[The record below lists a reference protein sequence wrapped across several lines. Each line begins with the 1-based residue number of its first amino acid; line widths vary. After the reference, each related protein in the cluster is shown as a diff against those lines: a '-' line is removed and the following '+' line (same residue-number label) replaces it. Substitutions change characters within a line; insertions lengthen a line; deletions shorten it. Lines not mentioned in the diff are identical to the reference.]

1 MKHVNERFRLESVAL
16 PAPCFRP
23 KRSRIGRSIRRRL
36 QGARHRRN
44 MPTDA
49 SDWNP
54 RFSPPPCPRPKRSR
68 IGRSVR
74 RRRQGARH
82 RRNMPTN
89 VSDRNPWR
97 SPPRASA
104 RNVHESAGPSAGGC
118 KALVIGETCQR
129 TLPIGIRGS
138 PRPHAL
144 VRNVHESACPSAGG
158 SGPMTST
165 SSATTATELSSS
177 SLSSI
182 GENSGLSG
190 ASVILTCLQ
199 PSSPA
204 IFSLR

>member
-16 PAPCFRP
+16 PAPCFRS
-23 KRSRIGRSIRRRL
+23 KRSRIGRSVRRRL

-44 MPTDA
+44 M
-49 SDWNP
+49 S
-54 RFSPPPCPRPKRSR
+54 
-68 IGRSVR
+68 
-74 RRRQGARH
+74 
-82 RRNMPTN
+82 TN
-89 VSDRNPWR
+89 VSDWNPWR

-118 KALVIGETCQR
+118 KARVIGETCQR
-129 TLPIGIRGS
+129 TLPIGIRGSPRPHALVRNVHESAGPSAGGCKALVIDETCQRTFPIGICGS

-165 SSATTATELSSS
+165 SSATTATEPSSS

-204 IFSLR
+204 VFSLR

>member
-1 MKHVNERFRLESVAL
+1 MSTNVSDWNPWRSPPRASA
-16 PAPCFRP
+16 P
-23 KRSRIGRSIRRRL
+23 KRSRIGRSVRRRL

-54 RFSPPPCPRPKRSR
+54 RFSPAPVSSSETFTNRP
-68 IGRSVR
+68 GPVR

-89 VSDRNPWR
+89 VSDRNPR
-97 SPPRASA
+97 FSPPPCPRPKRSRIGPVRPPAAARRSSSA
-104 RNVHESAGPSAGGC
+104 KHANGRFRLESAI
-118 KALVIGETCQR
+118 L
-129 TLPIGIRGS
+129 
-138 PRPHAL
+138 PRPHVL

-165 SSATTATELSSS
+165 SSATTATEPSSS

-182 GENSGLSG
+182 GENSGLSE

-204 IFSLR
+204 VFSLR